1 MNMAISSVAYKA
13 DSKATLSNFAHL
25 MKLQQLRHSRPCSR
39 RQGRKSPG
47 KRSRSTYGLGDR
59 WLRLQN
65 LHVLCLPTLELV
77 AAVVAEAM
85 LKPEILSAIGE

>member
-1 MNMAISSVAYKA
+1 M
-13 DSKATLSNFAHL
+13 
-25 MKLQQLRHSRPCSR
+25 
-39 RQGRKSPG
+39 
-47 KRSRSTYGLGDR
+47 GDR

-65 LHVLCLPTLELV
+65 LHAGCLPPLELL